1 MTEKVLEAIELA
13 KIDFEPLEKHG
24 QNNFFKT
31 QNGEPHKFSTLADI
45 NKACKDALIKHGIS
59 ISYQC
64 EYNDGL
70 NFLKTI
76 ITHLSSGQ
84 SISSTSIIGHSNST
98 PQQVGS
104 GITYF
109 RRYHI
114 QAMLNLEADF
124 EDDGNQ
130 ASGNKTNETYKQ
142 YNKSN
147 YERK

>member
-1 MTEKVLEAIELA
+1 MTEKVLEAIERA
-13 KIDFEPLEKHG
+13 KLQFEPLEKNG

-45 NKACKDALIKHGIS
+45 HKASAKALNDLDLS
-59 ISYQC
+59 VRYQC

-76 ITHLSSGQ
+76 ITHLPSGQ

-98 PQQVGS
+98 PQQIGS
-104 GITYF
+104 GVTYF

-130 ASGNKTNETYKQ
+130 ASGNRTNETYKQ
-142 YNKSN
+142 V
-147 YERK
+147 RK

>member
-13 KIDFEPLEKHG
+13 KIEFEPLENNG

-45 NKACKDALIKHGIS
+45 NKACKNTLYKNGLS
-59 ISYQC
+59 VSYQC
-64 EYNDGL
+64 EYDDGL

-84 SISSTSIIGHSNST
+84 FISSTSVIGNTNSR
-98 PQQVGS
+98 PQEIGS

-142 YNKSN
+142 V
-147 YERK
+147 RK

>member
-13 KIDFEPLEKHG
+13 KIEFESLGKNG
-24 QNNFFKT
+24 QNPFFKT

-45 NKACKDALIKHGIS
+45 NKACKDALIKHGLS
-59 ISYQC
+59 VSYQC

-84 SISSTSIIGHSNST
+84 FISSTSVIGNTNSR
-98 PQQVGS
+98 PQEIGS

-142 YNKSN
+142 V
-147 YERK
+147 RK

>member
-13 KIDFEPLEKHG
+13 KIDFKPLEKNG

-45 NKACKDALIKHGIS
+45 NNAVKDTLYKHGLS
-59 ISYQC
+59 LSYQC
-64 EYNDGL
+64 KYNEGL
-70 NFLKTI
+70 NFLETT
-76 ITHLSSGQ
+76 ITHLTSGQ

-142 YNKSN
+142 VNKSN
-147 YERK
+147 YERR

>member
-1 MTEKVLEAIELA
+1 MTEKVLEAIERA
-13 KIDFEPLEKHG
+13 KLEFEPLEKNG

-45 NKACKDALIKHGIS
+45 HKASTKSLLNFGLS
-59 ISYQC
+59 VNYQC

-70 NFLKTI
+70 NFLKTT

-98 PQQVGS
+98 PQQIGS

-142 YNKSN
+142 V
-147 YERK
+147 RK

>member
-1 MTEKVLEAIELA
+1 MTEKVLEAIERA
-13 KIDFEPLEKHG
+13 KLEFEPLEKNG

-31 QNGEPHKFSTLADI
+31 QDGKPHMFSTLADI
-45 NKACKDALIKHGIS
+45 HKASTDALLNYGLS
-59 ISYQC
+59 VSYQC

-70 NFLKTI
+70 NFLKTT
-76 ITHLSSGQ
+76 ITHISSGQ
-84 SISSTSIIGHSNST
+84 SISSTSIIGHANST
-98 PQQVGS
+98 PQQIGS

-130 ASGNKTNETYKQ
+130 ASGNRTNETYKQ
-142 YNKSN
+142 V
-147 YERK
+147 RK